1 MNITDEGIL
10 AAKFKYG
17 ESSLILSIL
26 SKNHGLQKGILK
38 GGMAQK
44 NKSLLEI
51 GNILKFQKSYRS
63 EESLG
68 FLKVE
73 MEESYLY
80 KILFNKNKLLALASI
95 CELIAEF
102 IPEKEVD
109 EDFYNLSK
117 STIVV
122 LQKEDFIRYYIQWE
136 LKLLE
141 KIGIGLDLEKCAV
154 SHTSDDLYYISPK
167 TGKAVCRA
175 VGLPY
180 HDKLF
185 LIPALFKDMK
195 SAITAEN
202 IAESF
207 NVLNH
212 FFKMFTAEYHKKIP
226 FTREQLIKNLYI
238 I

>member
-10 AAKFKYG
+10 VAKFKHG

-38 GGMAQK
+38 GGMSQK
-44 NKSLLEI
+44 YKSGLEI
-51 GNILKFQKSYRS
+51 GNILKFQKRARI

-68 FLKVE
+68 FFKVE
-73 MEESYLY
+73 LEESYLY
-80 KILFNKNKLLALASI
+80 KIFQYKDKLLALAAM

-109 EDFYNLSK
+109 EDFYELSK
-117 STIVV
+117 STMIV
-122 LQKEDFIRYYIQWE
+122 LQKEDFIRYYIHWE

-141 KIGIGLDLEKCAV
+141 KIGIGLDLNKCAV
-154 SHTSDDLYYISPK
+154 SGVVENLYYISPK
-167 TGKAVCRA
+167 TGKAVSES

-185 LIPALFKDMK
+185 LIPELFKNINAEI
-195 SAITAEN
+195 SAEN
-202 IAESF
+202 ISESF
-207 NVLNH
+207 KVVNH
-212 FFKMFTAEYHKKIP
+212 FLAMFCREYHKKMP
-226 FTREQLIKNLYI
+226 FCREQLIKNCMD
-238 I
+238 